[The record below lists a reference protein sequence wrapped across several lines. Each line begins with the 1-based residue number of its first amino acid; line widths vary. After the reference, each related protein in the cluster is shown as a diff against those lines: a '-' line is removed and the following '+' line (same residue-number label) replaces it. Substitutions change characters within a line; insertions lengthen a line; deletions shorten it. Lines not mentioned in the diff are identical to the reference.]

1 MWGSGAMRQFGRR
14 FLMLAVFGAQS
25 VAAGTA
31 LDASEFLQ
39 EPEYRTAVLSPEGS
53 YLAQIWR
60 DPRANT
66 QILTVTDLRDGSG
79 GVVGRLGDRVH
90 RPMAVRWLSEERLL
104 VDIMSP
110 WDSGA
115 AERKARKDSGYV
127 FDDHMMVIRTLA
139 MDVDAG
145 NATPLID
152 RGTALINARLG
163 SQIRHTLP
171 ADRDHVML
179 PHFRSRRLVLHKVN
193 IYTGEESIV
202 ATGGPRTV
210 DFLADEQGALRYR
223 VDWYAKRQELRIF
236 ELDHEAE
243 WRRVDSIYLLDDEVS
258 EGGERPTLF
267 GASGSDLV
275 YRKRNNDT
283 GRHELY
289 IYRAEKESFETLYAD
304 PERDVLNTLFDGWS
318 DQTEGFILDGDV
330 FEYRYFDEEK
340 QRIHDELANIFD
352 PSQVRILSMTQD
364 KSSATLRVEGLNNPG
379 SFYLYNRESG
389 KLAFLRD
396 AYSKLSEDALGE
408 GAFIRYKARDGLAI
422 SAYAL
427 FPPGYEAGQRYP
439 LVVLPHGGPQSRDR
453 ALYDPLAQFI
463 ATRGYV
469 VVKPNFRGSTGYGPE
484 FEEAGY
490 RQWGQAMQDDLSDAV
505 DFLVRQGI
513 ADENRVCIGGVSY
526 GGYAALMGV
535 VKESGRYQCSFSING
550 VTDLLYLAKREARFA
565 PDDYI
570 RSMVSERIG
579 DPDADAEMLRLYS
592 PIHQVHRIETPLLI
606 VTSEHDGI
614 VPASH
619 GRKMV
624 AALERRDKV
633 HRSIVLEKSGHSPLR
648 RYDEGLLVLTEVEKF
663 LARHL
668 NN

>member
-1 MWGSGAMRQFGRR
+1 MWGSGAVRQFGRR
-14 FLMLAVFGAQS
+14 FLMLAVLGAQS
-25 VAAGTA
+25 VAADTA

-66 QILTVTDLRDGSG
+66 QILTVTDLRDGSS
-79 GVVGRLGDRVH
+79 GVVGRIGDRVH
-90 RPMAVRWLSEERLL
+90 RPAGVRWASEERLL

-115 AERKARKDSGYV
+115 AERKARNNPGYV
-127 FDDHMMVIRTLA
+127 FDDHAMVVRTVA
-139 MDVDAG
+139 MDVDGG
-145 NATPLID
+145 NSIALLD
-152 RGTALINARLG
+152 RGAPIFIRTAGTQVRN
-163 SQIRHTLP
+163 TLP
-171 ADRDHVML
+171 ADPDHVMI
-179 PHFRSRRLVLHKVN
+179 PSFRNRRFILQKINVHSGDSH
-193 IYTGEESIV
+193 TV
-202 ATGGPRTV
+202 ATGGPQTRRFLV
-210 DFLADEQGALRYR
+210 DDRGSVRYR
-223 VDWYAKRQELRIF
+223 IDWLPRRKEYRIF
-236 ELDHEAE
+236 ELDEESE
-243 WRRVDSIYLLDDEVS
+243 WHRIDSVYATQVEVA
-258 EGGERPTLF
+258 GAERPNLF
-267 GASGSDLV
+267 AISGNDLV
-275 YRKRNNDT
+275 YRKRNAET
-283 GRHELY
+283 GRQELFT
-289 IYRAEKESFETLYAD
+289 YRAEERTFELLSAD
-304 PERDVLNTLFDGWS
+304 PERDVMTTLFDGSS
-318 DQTEGFILDGDV
+318 DQVGGYVLDGDTL
-330 FEYRYFDEEK
+330 EYRYFDTDI
-340 QRIHDELANIFD
+340 QQAYDELAARFEPN
-352 PSQVRILSMTQD
+352 QVEILSVTRE
-364 KSSATLRVEGLNNPG
+364 KSLLTLRVTGMSNPG
-379 SFYLYNRESG
+379 SYYLYDRSNTHLSFLSDAYSTLNENTLAEG
-389 KLAFLRD
+389 AFLR
-396 AYSKLSEDALGE
+396 Y
-408 GAFIRYKARDGLAI
+408 RARDGLTI

-427 FPPGYEAGQRYP
+427 FPPSYVPGDRYP
-439 LVVLPHGGPQSRDR
+439 LVVLPHGGPQARDR

-469 VVKPNFRGSTGYGPE
+469 VVKPNFRGSTGYGLE

-505 DFLVRQGI
+505 SFLIRRGI
-513 ADENRVCIGGVSY
+513 ADQDRACIGGVSY

-535 VKESGRYQCSFSING
+535 VQESDRYRCSFSING
-550 VTDLLYLAKREARFA
+550 VTDLLDYAKREARFA

-579 DPDADAEMLRLYS
+579 DPDADEEMLRLYS

-624 AALERRDKV
+624 TALERRDKV